1 MLQLWKFMMF
11 PGKKLYT
18 ENEDREAGSNKRV
31 SKKTCRRL
39 T

>member
-18 ENEDREAGSNKRV
+18 ENEDREIAEDSR
-31 SKKTCRRL
+31 
-39 T
+39 